1 MRRWVNISELWYQV
15 MSEPKPFF
23 TTLPGILSGLAALIT
38 AVGGLLFALHQTG
51 VLGTTNTPPSR
62 VEHASESPAA
72 VTAAPFAEA
81 TEGWAIIGKARGGKF
96 FDLDILVEGDS
107 PAIGKRYKV
116 VNDFRLVAKGPREDR
131 GGAQV
136 VTLGM
141 VRRGDTVELLD
152 LFVPVPSTKTVPVYA
167 KLRAV
172 LDRVGK

>member
-1 MRRWVNISELWYQV
+1 
-15 MSEPKPFF
+15 MSESKSFF

-38 AVGGLLFALHQTG
+38 AVGGLLFALHETG
-51 VLGTTNTPPSR
+51 VLGTKGVPESR
-62 VEHASESPAA
+62 VEQSSESQAA
-72 VTAAPFAEA
+72 AGVTATAEP

-96 FDLDILVEGDS
+96 FALDILVEGDS

-116 VNDFRLVAKGPREDR
+116 VNDFRLVAKGPQEDR
-131 GGAQV
+131 RGGQV

-152 LFVPVPSTKTVPVYA
+152 LFVPVPSTETVFVHA

-172 LDRVGK
+172 LDRVGD